1 MAHPNEDL
9 LRQGLEAFSK
19 GDMEGVAALFAD
31 DVVWHTPGRGPL
43 AGDHRGKDQVMS
55 MLGKQ
60 AELTGGTFRA
70 EAHDILANDEHGC
83 CLPRSGPSEGGRRG
97 RTTGSSSF
105 ISTTGRHLRSGCTRA
120 TSTRATSSSHS
131 QRF

>member
-1 MAHPNEDL
+1 MAHPNEVL
-9 LRQGLEAFSK
+9 LRRGLEAFSK

-70 EAHDILANDEHGC
+70 EPHDILANDEHGV
-83 CLPRSGPSEGGRRG
+83 LLATVRAERRG
-97 RTTGSSSF
+97 KTWQDNGLLVFHIHNGKASEVWLHPGDQYAGDEFFS
-105 ISTTGRHLRSGCTRA
+105 
-120 TSTRATSSSHS
+120 
-131 QRF
+131 